1 MAEESGQE
9 RTEAATPRR
18 RAMAR
23 SEGNVAK
30 STEVVSVVGLAVA
43 FGALAAFGPGIA
55 NGLAGVLRG
64 YLGSIAT
71 ITIDAATVPQ
81 LATRLFGAL
90 ALLLLPFAGLVAVAG
105 VGASVAQNGFLISGK
120 AVSPKLA
127 RISPAAGMSRI
138 FSKRALVELAK
149 ALLKIAVVGG
159 VVGWA
164 LVKVAPQ
171 FVPLAVA
178 PPEASYGWM
187 LATMLR
193 LAAAAIAAL
202 AVLALLDFFFQRWDW
217 EQRLRMTRQELKEE
231 FKQHEGDPVLKSKIR
246 SRQMDMTRRRMLSD
260 VKTADVVVTNP
271 IHFAVALKY
280 DPERMGAPRVVAK
293 GARLLAARIRELA
306 KAAGVPVI
314 EDPPLARALYKACK
328 VGSEVPLAF
337 YKAIAELLAVVYRK
351 RDRAAGGVR

>member
-18 RAMAR
+18 RSMAR
-23 SEGNVAK
+23 AEGNVAK
-30 STEVVSVVGLAVA
+30 STEVISVAGLAVA
-43 FGALAAFGPGIA
+43 FGALAAFGPSIA

-71 ITIDAATVPQ
+71 ITLDAATVPQ

-90 ALLLLPFAGLVAVAG
+90 ALLLLPFAGLVAIAG

-120 AVSPKLA
+120 AVAPKFA
-127 RISPAAGMSRI
+127 RISPAAGFQRI

-149 ALLKIAVVGG
+149 ALIKIAVVGG

-178 PPEASYGWM
+178 PPESSYGWM
-187 LATMLR
+187 LVTMLR

-246 SRQMDMTRRRMLSD
+246 SRQMDMTRRRMLND

-306 KAAGVPVI
+306 RAAGVPVV

-351 RDRAAGGVR
+351 RDRVTGGVR